1 MTATVTGYTTSD
13 GFIAYL
19 FMSIRKIIVF
29 VLLALLTYIG
39 VYTAVFGLRQYS
51 LYSGAERNMDYMS
64 ANELQPKLIVAGH
77 TQTVTRKLY
86 SDEVHNEIFGIPVG
100 NSKERCYYVM
110 PLGYEEKSENQKDCV
125 IAATD
130 PNDIEEI
137 DKLLK
142 NDPQPNDPNTPGFEF
157 RGVIMDMSDAIF
169 QLFRDYLW
177 EVYDTDFNIY
187 SHKNVS
193 DNLVQYT
200 IFLSSDTA
208 DNYIVL
214 IIAGGVCAVVGVA
227 LFVLL
232 AVRTYRKKTLL

>member
-1 MTATVTGYTTSD
+1 
-13 GFIAYL
+13 
-19 FMSIRKIIVF
+19 
-29 VLLALLTYIG
+29 
-39 VYTAVFGLRQYS
+39 
-51 LYSGAERNMDYMS
+51 
-64 ANELQPKLIVAGH
+64 
-77 TQTVTRKLY
+77 
-86 SDEVHNEIFGIPVG
+86 
-100 NSKERCYYVM
+100 
-110 PLGYEEKSENQKDCV
+110 
-125 IAATD
+125 
-130 PNDIEEI
+130 
-137 DKLLK
+137 
-142 NDPQPNDPNTPGFEF
+142 
-157 RGVIMDMSDAIF
+157 MDMSDAIF